1 VVTDV
6 LDRAFRAHYGQVYRY
21 LRRRTGDDSHAE
33 DLAQQVFADAA
44 AALPDFGPDAPSPLA
59 WLYTVARR
67 RFVDE
72 ARRRSREAALA
83 ASHDE
88 GGPAE
93 YGEELTG
100 LLVSAFGRLPDE
112 QRTLLSMKL
121 LRGARFGEIATS
133 LGISEGATKMRF
145 LRALAALREDLER
158 EGVSP

>member
-21 LRRRTGDDSHAE
+21 LRRRTGDDNHAE
-33 DLAQQVFADAA
+33 ELAQQVFADAA

-67 RFVDE
+67 RFVDK
-72 ARRRSREAALA
+72 ARRRSHEAAVA
-83 ASHDE
+83 TSGEEA
-88 GGPAE
+88 GPAE
-93 YGEELTG
+93 YGEELTE
-100 LLVSAFGRLPDE
+100 LLVSAFGRLPEE

-121 LRGARFGEIATS
+121 LRGARFSEIATS
-133 LGISEGATKMRF
+133 LRISEGAAKMRF